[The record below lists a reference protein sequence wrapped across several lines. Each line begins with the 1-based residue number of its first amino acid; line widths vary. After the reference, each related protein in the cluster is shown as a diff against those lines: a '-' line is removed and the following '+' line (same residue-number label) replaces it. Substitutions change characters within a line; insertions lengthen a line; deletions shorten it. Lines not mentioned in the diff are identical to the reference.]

1 MRYGIIVFVKELV
14 RTSIIAANGN
24 KNLYLTY
31 ITNVLKKRMFL
42 FERMIKIRFHIANGF
57 ENLIDPLISVSC
69 TKCVVNVEFLLEDFS
84 S

>member
-1 MRYGIIVFVKELV
+1 M

-31 ITNVLKKRMFL
+31 ITNVLKKQMFL
-42 FERMIKIRFHIANGF
+42 FERMIRIHFHIANGF
-57 ENLIDPLISVSC
+57 ENLIDPPISVS

>member
-1 MRYGIIVFVKELV
+1 M

-31 ITNVLKKRMFL
+31 ITNVLKKQMFL
-42 FERMIKIRFHIANGF
+42 FERMIRIRFHIANGF
-57 ENLIDPLISVSC
+57 DNLTDPLISVS